1 MGGQVAIPIEW
12 PLAPAVTALAVAV
25 AIDFKAG
32 DPEYAFHPVRLIGRV
47 LQTIEGALR
56 RFGAGGYG
64 GGIALFLLLAAVS
77 LTAVSLFVRG
87 AFALGFWPGWAAHV
101 FVLYS
106 FIALGDLLRHGRDI
120 ERAVESG
127 DLPGARRAVS
137 KLVGRD
143 TEPMDGPACR
153 RAAVESLGENL
164 TDGFTSALFW
174 YVIGGLPLLTLFKV
188 VSTMDSMVGF
198 KTPRYRQFGWCGARL
213 DDLMN
218 FVPARMTW
226 LLVAAVSA
234 VLPGY
239 SGRKALRVGL
249 EQHAV
254 LPGPN
259 AGWSEAAVAGAL
271 GRRLVGPIWRNGQ
284 LVTDRWLGDPAD
296 PPLETAGDYQAGS
309 RLIAISGIVAA
320 AAAIAVLLP

>member
-1 MGGQVAIPIEW
+1 V
-12 PLAPAVTALAVAV
+12 ALAVAV

-32 DPEYAFHPVRLIGRV
+32 DPEYAFHPVRLMGRL
-47 LQTIEGALR
+47 LQAIERALR
-56 RFGAGGYG
+56 RAGADGFG
-64 GGIALFLLLAAVS
+64 GGIALFLLLAAAS

-87 AFALGFWPGWAAHV
+87 AFTMGSWPGWAAHV

-120 ERAVESG
+120 ERAVQRG

-143 TEPMDGPACR
+143 TEPMDGAACR
-153 RAAVESLGENL
+153 RAAVESLSENL
-164 TDGFTSALFW
+164 TDGVTSPLFW
-174 YVIGGLPLLTLFKV
+174 YVIGGLPLLTVFKV

-198 KTPRYRQFGWCGARL
+198 KTPRYRRFGWCGARL
-213 DDLMN
+213 DDVMN
-218 FVPARMTW
+218 FVPARATW

-239 SGRKALRVGL
+239 SGRKALRIGL

-271 GRRLVGPIWRNGQ
+271 GRRLVGPIWLDGQ
-284 LVTDRWLGDPAD
+284 LITDRWLGDPVD
-296 PPLETAGDYQAGS
+296 PPLETARDSEAGS
-309 RLIAISGIVAA
+309 RLIAISGLGAA
-320 AAAIAVLLP
+320 AAAIAALLP